1 MGRVVTAD
9 SVIDGEY
16 DTQGRNRYS
25 YVNNPAGLDDPARQ
39 FSQGF
44 AYAPAGNMTR
54 KDSIDPELGS
64 VEESLTYHYRNHAVV
79 AVDGTASGPGRY
91 EMEYDAAGNMTL
103 HRDNRAKR
111 VKEMAYDSTNRVRT
125 ITNPSTG
132 EVMGKYWYDDG
143 GFRVRRISRRETDG
157 VTYEHEVLYPTMY
170 MGLEIQKGSE
180 GNMIENSYA
189 SVNNIYLNGLRVAA
203 MTPSGETVYYLTDN
217 VDSVRVVADER
228 GKPVTRTEYLPYGE
242 TWFQIGNTNHAPKYN
257 SQELD
262 KESGLYYYNAR
273 YYDPEVGRFTSADSV
288 IDGEYETQG
297 WNRYSYVKGNPVRYG
312 DPSGRL
318 TLIIPGTKS
327 DGSYAKGEDGNKPA
341 TPFNQ
346 AVSESFGEKAELLT
360 MKNEDNSTKALENT
374 PESREEFAQLLNK
387 RISGHKFRPGEK
399 LNIIAHSHGG
409 NVVKA
414 YTNMDESKKIDN
426 LVTLGTPQRG
436 DYPINRDKVGKYI
449 NVYSSD
455 DQVQV
460 LGGHVGNVQ
469 VGPARRED
477 KTASINLEVQSSLEG
492 DHPLPCVNAHS
503 NLHTPEVWKKVDKA
517 LEDQKLN
524 NR

>member
-1 MGRVVTAD
+1 
-9 SVIDGEY
+9 
-16 DTQGRNRYS
+16 
-25 YVNNPAGLDDPARQ
+25 
-39 FSQGF
+39 
-44 AYAPAGNMTR
+44 MTR

-91 EMEYDAAGNMTL
+91 EMEYDAAGNMTV
-103 HRDNRAKR
+103 HRDNKAKR

-273 YYDPEVGRFTSADSV
+273 YYDPEVGRFVTADSV

-312 DPSGRL
+312 DPSGNASIYGSPNDWNNTSSQQGSSWRSISEDSGNSIASKLQSDTAANRYNGGKVESKLEVISTIRGNYDGKRGTGFTGSVDYKL
-318 TLIIPGTKS
+318 TMP
-327 DGSYAKGEDGNKPA
+327 DGSVITHQAGDVYWASKKGDMPTYPTEKGKFNILTNNTSEEIVKFAGKDMKSKDAYPFVVEGREKQVAIHDYRWSTGCHTLGDPNTSKNFKDKLTEAINNPNFKGETHEVRDIREDILKKQRP
-341 TPFNQ
+341 TPDYPNI
-346 AVSESFGEKAELLT
+346 
-360 MKNEDNSTKALENT
+360 D
-374 PESREEFAQLLNK
+374 LNK
-387 RISGHKFRPGEK
+387 
-399 LNIIAHSHGG
+399 
-409 NVVKA
+409 
-414 YTNMDESKKIDN
+414 
-426 LVTLGTPQRG
+426 
-436 DYPINRDKVGKYI
+436 
-449 NVYSSD
+449 
-455 DQVQV
+455 
-460 LGGHVGNVQ
+460 
-469 VGPARRED
+469 
-477 KTASINLEVQSSLEG
+477 
-492 DHPLPCVNAHS
+492 
-503 NLHTPEVWKKVDKA
+503 
-517 LEDQKLN
+517 
-524 NR
+524 